1 MSFFQVELT
10 NFWQKKHAQFL
21 KHLKRLATI
30 VSRRAF
36 GWQHMYFWKSCWDL
50 YFELRK
56 MCAYLSHMIYLG
68 LNNSFL
74 SDFVGYHCY
83 YDEIILVES
92 NFCQIHLHPNCLS
105 WWWYE
110 LPILNIG
117 IIPRWG
123 THDSVMV
130 PHLPKL
136 VPIKGWLNL
145 WGCKVW
151 WRFGSI
157 HLDFNKI
164 HLDQ

>member
-1 MSFFQVELT
+1 MTTYALLEKLLRT
-10 NFWQKKHAQFL
+10 MFWPK
-21 KHLKRLATI
+21 
-30 VSRRAF
+30 
-36 GWQHMYFWKSCWDL
+36 
-50 YFELRK
+50 K
-56 MCAYLSHMIYLG
+56 MCAYLSQMIYLG

-83 YDEIILVES
+83 HDEIILVES
-92 NFCQIHLHPNCLS
+92 NYCQIHLRPHCLS

-136 VPIKGWLNL
+136 VPIKGRLNYQDARSAGDL
-145 WGCKVW
+145 DQYIWT
-151 WRFGSI
+151 SI
-157 HLDFNKI
+157 KFISTNKI
-164 HLDQ
+164 HLTNVGRCWFINVKGLVQVVPA